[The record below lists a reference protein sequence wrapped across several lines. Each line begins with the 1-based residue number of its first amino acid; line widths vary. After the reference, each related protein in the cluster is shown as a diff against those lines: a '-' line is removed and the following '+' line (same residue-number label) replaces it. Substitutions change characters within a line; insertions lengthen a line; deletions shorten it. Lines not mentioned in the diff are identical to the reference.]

1 MNIFKRLL
9 RTQPAPPIAS
19 VRNPYI
25 VGGWVVGS
33 NYYGNARLRRNL
45 LSGSNDY
52 IWVIGTRRVGKTS
65 LLRQTALQAGTGY
78 IPIYWDMQGC
88 QTEFDLSQ
96 ELFYAIE
103 DHRKLFAKLNYMVS
117 PLEGADIGKLLRSIS
132 RVAAEHNRRILLL
145 IDETEA
151 LMPIVQADALVA
163 RRLRAA
169 FQRPTNLR
177 VVLSSTKTLAHLHH
191 ASQKWPTSSFLH
203 MFSPHYLSGLA
214 PFESAALIRQTQAK
228 RSVRAG
234 DEVVEAIQFHTNNHP
249 YLLQW
254 LCSRLFQDDN
264 SLRMPTKSDLACDPM
279 LDSLFALKFMH
290 LSPTERQIILL
301 VHETGPISGDAL
313 ADALALSQDEVRTYL
328 YDLSRL
334 GYTRQVE
341 QGSQITISDSFFQ
354 DWLDANADEL
364 PVTDMEVPDA
374 LVQEIAAAGRESEES
389 LLLRQLQRH
398 RINLARLELKA
409 AGHGVFPPLHIQ
421 NEIDIHQRKIN
432 SIEQR
437 LDALHS

>member
-1 MNIFKRLL
+1 MNFFKRLL

-52 IWVIGTRRVGKTS
+52 VWVIGTRRVGKTS
-65 LLRQTALQAGTGY
+65 LLRQLAIQARTEY

-103 DHRKLFAKLNYMVS
+103 DQRKLFAKLDYMIG

-132 RVAAEHNRRILLL
+132 RVANEHNRRILLL

-169 FQRPTNLR
+169 FQRPNNLR
-177 VVLSSTKTLAHLHH
+177 VILSSTKTLAHLHH
-191 ASQKWPTSSFLH
+191 ASQQWPTSSFLH

-214 PFESAALIRQTQAK
+214 PFESAALIRQAQSK
-228 RSVRAG
+228 RPVYVS

-254 LCSRLFQDDN
+254 LSYHLFQDDN
-264 SLRMPTKSDLACDPM
+264 SLRPPTGADLACDPM

-301 VHETGPISGDAL
+301 VHETGPISSDAL
-313 ADALALSQDEVRTYL
+313 ADALALSQDEARTFL

-334 GYTRQVE
+334 GYTRQVD
-341 QGSQITISDSFFQ
+341 QSSQITISDSFFQ

-364 PVTDMEVPDA
+364 PVTDLEVPDD
-374 LVQEIAAAGRESEES
+374 LVKEIAAAGRDSEES
-389 LLLRQLQRH
+389 LLMRQLQRH

-409 AGHGVFPPLHIQ
+409 AGHGAFPPLHIQ
-421 NEIDIHQRKIN
+421 NEIDIHQEKIT

>member
-1 MNIFKRLL
+1 MNFLKKLL
-9 RTQPAPPIAS
+9 RKQTAAPVTS

-25 VGGWVVGS
+25 VGGWVVGGH
-33 NYYGNARLRRNL
+33 YYGNARLRRNL

-65 LLRQTALQAGTGY
+65 LLRQLALQAKAEY

-103 DHRKLFAKLNYMVS
+103 DQRKLFAKLDYMIS
-117 PLEGADIGKLLRSIS
+117 PLEGADIGKLLRSIA
-132 RVAAEHNRRILLL
+132 RVAAERDRRILLL

-177 VVLSSTKTLAHLHH
+177 VILASTKNLAHLHH
-191 ASQKWPTSSFLH
+191 SSQQWPTSSFLH

-214 PFESAALIRQTQAK
+214 AFESAALIRQTQSKQPVSA
-228 RSVRAG
+228 S

-254 LCSRLFQDDN
+254 LCYHLFQDDN
-264 SLRMPTKSDLACDPM
+264 SLRMPTESDLVCDPM
-279 LDSLFALKFMH
+279 LDSLFTLKFMH
-290 LSPTERQIILL
+290 LSPTERQMILFL
-301 VHETGPISGDAL
+301 HEHGPLDGDAL
-313 ADALALSQDEVRTYL
+313 TEALGLSADDARTYL

-334 GYTRQVE
+334 GYTRQVD
-341 QGSQITISDSFFQ
+341 QSKQITISDSFFK
-354 DWLDANADEL
+354 DWLDANADEFPITDLEL
-364 PVTDMEVPDA
+364 PDE

-409 AGHGVFPPLHIQ
+409 AGHGAFPPLHIQ